1 VFSDDLDKAL
11 ASFVIANGA
20 ASTGKKVSM
29 FFTFWGLNV
38 IKNERETFGCQRY
51 LWENVRHDASCSQW

>member
-1 VFSDDLDKAL
+1 LDRAL

-20 ASTGKKVSM
+20 AATGKKVSI

-38 IKNERETFGCQRY
+38 IKKEKKPA
-51 LWENVRHDASCSQW
+51 VRKDFMGKCLA